1 MTLRQMLSSILL
13 SLVNFRNKQTVMQ
26 GKWIFFCCF
35 ILCVNTS
42 FAQDTLVFNGQPNW
56 KQSLDIADNCFIYQE
71 KGDTALSFNEVKKQV
86 FVPFKNEWRKQK
98 FGNRPLIIQWKK
110 FTVRNTS
117 TKDTLLL
124 NISTVHY
131 FTRLYAGNELI
142 AKSGAY
148 ETRGYHPQNSTG
160 GYDRGRLPVIVA
172 PQIAITYWLRT
183 EDRQNQL
190 IPPII
195 YLETRFTGFAAEVKS
210 VFEARYLFLILAC
223 MTGCFLFIGIYA
235 AYNFY
240 LYRQP
245 SFLWYIA
252 YTIGAFFSG
261 LHWMDIRLGMFMFSP
276 LLHDVIFS
284 IFLYLIPVLYSF
296 FIGSMLQL
304 NIHFKKSWILV
315 KILVFISIIQML
327 LEFIEVRFDWFP
339 FNKNDYGTFL
349 NISPLILLNI
359 FLLVLTAKSKEPVK
373 WFLFTGILSLMILWC
388 LPIIILY
395 SPSENINPELFLLL
409 NFPIVFLLLGLMI
422 EAICF
427 SFALSYRSKLVFVE
441 KNKLQKNYTRDLEEK
456 LEQRSKEL
464 EVQRNIREEQKLQ
477 QVAAAFEHKIAE
489 TEMTA
494 LRAQMNPHFIFNC
507 LNSIKLYTLENDSQ
521 TASEY
526 LTIFSQLIRLVLE
539 NSRSEKVTLQKELE
553 TLRLYIELEAM
564 RFKDKV
570 KYQINIPPEIDQ
582 QYIDIPPLLVQ
593 PYVENAIWHGLM
605 HKKEGGNICIN
616 VTLPLEHCL
625 QIEITDN
632 GIGRELA
639 AEFKSK
645 SATRQ
650 KSFGLKMTSER
661 IDIINQVYNIKA
673 DVQIIDVKDEM
684 NNASGTKVIIKIP
697 V

>member
-1 MTLRQMLSSILL
+1 MQRILL
-13 SLVNFRNKQTVMQ
+13 
-26 GKWIFFCCF
+26 FFYFF
-35 ILCVNTS
+35 ILSAGAC

-56 KQSLDIADNCFIYQE
+56 KQSLNIADNCLIYQE
-71 KGDTALSFNEVKKQV
+71 KGDTVLSLNEVKKQV
-86 FVPFKNEWRKQK
+86 FVPFKNEWRKQQ

-110 FTVRNTS
+110 FIVRNTS
-117 TKDTLLL
+117 ATDTLNLG
-124 NISTVHY
+124 ISTVHY

-148 ETRGYHPQNSTG
+148 QTRGYHPPNSTG
-160 GYDRGRLPVIVA
+160 GYDRGRLPVIVP
-172 PQIAITYWLRT
+172 PQTTTTYWLRT

-190 IPPII
+190 IPPLI
-195 YLETRFTGFAAEVKS
+195 YLETRFTGFAAEVEN

-240 LYRQP
+240 LYRHP
-245 SFLWYIA
+245 SFLWYIS

-276 LLHDVIFS
+276 LLHDIIFS

-304 NIHFKKSWILV
+304 NVHFKKGWMLV
-315 KILVFISIIQML
+315 KLLVFISIIQML

-339 FNKNDYGTFL
+339 FNKNYYGIFL
-349 NISPLILLNI
+349 NISPLILLN
-359 FLLVLTAKSKEPVK
+359 FTLLILTAKSKDPVK
-373 WFLFTGILSLMILWC
+373 WFLFTGIFSLMIFWC
-388 LPIIILY
+388 LPVMNLY
-395 SPSENINPELFLLL
+395 SPSENINPELFQVV
-409 NFPIVFLLLGLMI
+409 NFPIVFLLLGLI
-422 EAICF
+422 VEAICF
-427 SFALSYRSKLVFVE
+427 SFALTYRSKLVLVE
-441 KNKLQKNYTRDLEEK
+441 KNNLQRNYTKDLEEK
-456 LEQRSKEL
+456 LEQRSSEL
-464 EVQRNIREEQKLQ
+464 EAQRNLREEQKLQ
-477 QVAAAFEHKIAE
+477 QIASAFEQRIAE

-507 LNSIKLYTLENDSQ
+507 LNSIKLYTMENDSQ

-564 RFKDKV
+564 RFKNKV
-570 KYQINIPPEIDQ
+570 KYRINVSPEIDR
-582 QYIDIPPLLVQ
+582 QYIDIPPLLLQ

-616 VTLPLEHCL
+616 VTLPQEHCL
-625 QIEITDN
+625 QIEISDD

-639 AEFKSK
+639 NEYKSK

-661 IDIINQVYNIKA
+661 IDIINQVYKIKA
-673 DVQIIDVKDEM
+673 AVDITDLKDGL
-684 NNASGTKVIIKIP
+684 NNAVGTKVIIKIP

>member
-1 MTLRQMLSSILL
+1 MQRIL
-13 SLVNFRNKQTVMQ
+13 
-26 GKWIFFCCF
+26 IFFCF
-35 ILCVNTS
+35 FMIS
-42 FAQDTLVFNGQPNW
+42 IGKAAAQDTLVLNGQPNW

-71 KGDTALSFNEVKKQV
+71 TTNTALSFEEAKKQI
-86 FVPFKNEWRKQK
+86 FVPYRNEWRQQK

-117 TKDTLLL
+117 ATDSVNLS
-124 NISTVHY
+124 ISTVHY
-131 FTRLYAGNELI
+131 LTRLYTGDELI
-142 AKSGAY
+142 ARSGAY
-148 ETRGYHPQNSTG
+148 ETRGFHPPGSTAA
-160 GYDRGRLPVIVA
+160 YDRGRLPVIVP
-172 PQIAITYWLRT
+172 PQRSVTYWLRT

-195 YLETRFTGFAAEVKS
+195 FLETSFTGMAEEVKS
-210 VFEARYLFLILAC
+210 GFSARYLFLILGC

-235 AYNFY
+235 AYNYY
-240 LYRQP
+240 LYRSV
-245 SFLWYIA
+245 SFLWYIS

-276 LLHDVIFS
+276 LLHDIIFS

-304 NIHFKKSWILV
+304 HIHFKKGWMLV
-315 KILVFISIIQML
+315 KLLVLICITQML
-327 LEFIEVRFDWFP
+327 LEFIEVRFDLFP
-339 FNKNDYGTFL
+339 FNKNYYGIFL
-349 NISPLILLNI
+349 NITPLILLNI
-359 FLLVLTAKSKEPVK
+359 VLLILTAKSKNPVK
-373 WFLFTGILSLMILWC
+373 WFLFTGIFSLMVLWC
-388 LPIIILY
+388 LPVMNLY
-395 SPSENINPELFLLL
+395 APSTDMNYELFLVI
-409 NFPIVFLLLGLMI
+409 NFPIVFLLLGLVI

-427 SFALSYRSKLVFVE
+427 SFALIYRSKLVLIE
-441 KNKLQKNYTRDLEEK
+441 KNKLQENYNKQLQAALK
-456 LEQRSKEL
+456 QRTTEL
-464 EVQRNIREEQKLQ
+464 ETQNKVVEAQKIKQ
-477 QVAAAFEHKIAE
+477 IETAFEQKIAE
-489 TEMTA
+489 TEMAA

-570 KYQINIPPEIDQ
+570 KYQINVAPEIDQ
-582 QYIDIPPLLVQ
+582 QYIDIPPLLLQ

-605 HKKEGGNICIN
+605 HKKNGGNIR
-616 VTLPLEHCL
+616 VDVSLLTEHCL
-625 QIEITDN
+625 QIEITDD

-639 AEFKSK
+639 AEYKSK

-661 IDIINQVYNIKA
+661 IDIINQVYKINA
-673 DVQIIDVKDEM
+673 DVQISDMKDGM
-684 NNASGTKVIIKIP
+684 NNSMGTKVNIKIP

>member
-1 MTLRQMLSSILL
+1 MPI
-13 SLVNFRNKQTVMQ
+13 VMQ
-26 GKWIFFCCF
+26 RMLIFFYF
-35 ILCVNTS
+35 LIIGIGKS
-42 FAQDTLVFNGQPNW
+42 GAQDTLVLNGQPNW

-71 KGDTALSFNEVKKQV
+71 TAEKSLSFEQAKMQV
-86 FVPFKNEWRKQK
+86 FVPYKNEWRQQK

-110 FTVRNTS
+110 FTVRNISITDS
-117 TKDTLLL
+117 VHLS
-124 NISTVHY
+124 ISTVHY
-131 FTRLYAGNELI
+131 FTRIYAGNELL

-148 ETRGYHPQNSTG
+148 ETRGYHPLNSTG
-160 GYDRGRLPVIVA
+160 GYDRGRLPVIVP
-172 PQIAITYWLRT
+172 PQKTITYWLRT

-195 YLETRFTGFAAEVKS
+195 YLETHFTGFAAEVES

-235 AYNFY
+235 AYNYY
-240 LYRQP
+240 LYRHA
-245 SFLWYIA
+245 SFLWYISYSIA
-252 YTIGAFFSG
+252 AFFSG

-276 LLHDVIFS
+276 LLHDIIFS
-284 IFLYLIPVLYSF
+284 IFIYLIPVLYSF

-304 NIHFKKSWILV
+304 NIHFKKGWLLV
-315 KILVFISIIQML
+315 KLLVVISIIQML
-327 LEFIEVRFDWFP
+327 LEFIEVRFEWFP
-339 FNKNDYGTFL
+339 FNKNYYGIFL
-349 NISPLILLNI
+349 NISPLILLNLV
-359 FLLVLTAKSKEPVK
+359 LLVLTAKSKEPVK
-373 WFLFTGILSLMILWC
+373 WFLFTGIFSLMILWC
-388 LPIIILY
+388 LPVMNLY
-395 SPSENINPELFLLL
+395 APSENINPELFQVV
-409 NFPIVFLLLGLMI
+409 NFPIVFLLLGLVI
-422 EAICF
+422 EAFCF
-427 SFALSYRSKLVFVE
+427 SFALSYRSKLVLIE
-441 KNKLQKNYTRDLEEK
+441 KNNLQKNYTKDLEGK
-456 LEQRSKEL
+456 LEQRSNEL

-477 QVAAAFEHKIAE
+477 QIATAFEQKIAE

-553 TLRLYIELEAM
+553 TLRLYIQLEAM

-570 KYQINIPPEIDQ
+570 KYRINIAPEIDQ
-582 QYIDIPPLLVQ
+582 QYIDIPPLLLQ

-616 VTLPLEHCL
+616 VSLPLEHCL
-625 QIEITDN
+625 QVEIIDD
-632 GIGRELA
+632 GIGRNLA

-673 DVQIIDVKDEM
+673 DVEIIDLKDAM
-684 NNASGTKVIIKIP
+684 NNAIGTKVIIKIP

>member
-1 MTLRQMLSSILL
+1 MPI
-13 SLVNFRNKQTVMQ
+13 VMQ
-26 GKWIFFCCF
+26 RMLIFFYF
-35 ILCVNTS
+35 LILGIGKS
-42 FAQDTLVFNGQPNW
+42 GAQDTLVLNGQPNW

-71 KGDTALSFNEVKKQV
+71 TAEKSLSFEQAKMQV
-86 FVPFKNEWRKQK
+86 FVPYKNEWRQQK

-110 FTVRNTS
+110 FTVRNISIT
-117 TKDTLLL
+117 DTVTLS
-124 NISTVHY
+124 ISTVHY
-131 FTRLYAGNELI
+131 FTRIYAGNELL

-148 ETRGYHPQNSTG
+148 ETRGYHPLNSTG
-160 GYDRGRLPVIVA
+160 GYDRGRLPVIVP
-172 PQIAITYWLRT
+172 PQKTITYWLRT

-195 YLETRFTGFAAEVKS
+195 YLETRFTGFAAEVES

-235 AYNFY
+235 AYNYF
-240 LYRQP
+240 LYRHA
-245 SFLWYIA
+245 SFLWYISYSIA
-252 YTIGAFFSG
+252 AFFSG

-276 LLHDVIFS
+276 LLHDIIFS
-284 IFLYLIPVLYSF
+284 IFIYLIPVLYSF

-304 NIHFKKSWILV
+304 NIHFKKGWLLV
-315 KILVFISIIQML
+315 KLLVVISIIQML
-327 LEFIEVRFDWFP
+327 LEFIEVRFEWFP
-339 FNKNDYGTFL
+339 FNKNYYGIFL
-349 NISPLILLNI
+349 NISPLILLNLV
-359 FLLVLTAKSKEPVK
+359 LLVLTAKSKEPVK
-373 WFLFTGILSLMILWC
+373 WFLFTGIFSLMILWC
-388 LPIIILY
+388 LPVMNLY
-395 SPSENINPELFLLL
+395 APSENINPELFQVV
-409 NFPIVFLLLGLMI
+409 NFPIVFLLLGLVI
-422 EAICF
+422 EAFCF
-427 SFALSYRSKLVFVE
+427 SFALSYRSKLVLIE
-441 KNKLQKNYTRDLEEK
+441 KNNLQKNYTKDLEGK
-456 LEQRSKEL
+456 LEQRSNEL

-477 QVAAAFEHKIAE
+477 QIATAFEQKIAE

-553 TLRLYIELEAM
+553 TLRLYIQLEAM

-570 KYQINIPPEIDQ
+570 KYRINIAPEIDQ
-582 QYIDIPPLLVQ
+582 QYIDIPPLLLQ

-616 VTLPLEHCL
+616 VLLPLEHCL
-625 QIEITDN
+625 QVEIIDD
-632 GIGRELA
+632 GIGRNLA

-673 DVQIIDVKDEM
+673 DVQIIDLKDAM
-684 NNASGTKVIIKIP
+684 NNAIGTKVIIKIP

>member
-1 MTLRQMLSSILL
+1 MQRILISFCFFMISI
-13 SLVNFRNKQTVMQ
+13 
-26 GKWIFFCCF
+26 GKAA
-35 ILCVNTS
+35 
-42 FAQDTLVFNGQPNW
+42 AQDTLVLNGQPNW

-71 KGDTALSFNEVKKQV
+71 TTNTALSFEEAKKQI
-86 FVPFKNEWRKQK
+86 FVPYRNEWRQQK

-117 TKDTLLL
+117 ATDSVNLS
-124 NISTVHY
+124 ISTVHY
-131 FTRLYAGNELI
+131 FTRLYTGDELI
-142 AKSGAY
+142 ARSGAY
-148 ETRGYHPQNSTG
+148 ETRGFHPPGSTAA
-160 GYDRGRLPVIVA
+160 YDRGRLPVIVR
-172 PQIAITYWLRT
+172 PQSSVTYWLRT

-195 YLETRFTGFAAEVKS
+195 SLETPFTGMAEEVKS
-210 VFEARYLFLILAC
+210 GFSARYLFLILAC

-235 AYNFY
+235 AYNYY
-240 LYRQP
+240 LYRSV
-245 SFLWYIA
+245 SFLWYIS
-252 YTIGAFFSG
+252 YTISAFFSG

-276 LLHDVIFS
+276 LLHDIIFS

-304 NIHFKKSWILV
+304 HIHFKKGWMLV
-315 KILVFISIIQML
+315 KLLVLICITQML
-327 LEFIEVRFDWFP
+327 LEFIEVRFDLFP
-339 FNKNDYGTFL
+339 FNKNYYGIFL
-349 NISPLILLNI
+349 NITPLILLNI
-359 FLLVLTAKSKEPVK
+359 VLLILTAKSKNPVK
-373 WFLFTGILSLMILWC
+373 WFLFTGIFSLMVLWC
-388 LPIIILY
+388 LPVMNLY
-395 SPSENINPELFLLL
+395 APSTDMNYELFLVI
-409 NFPIVFLLLGLMI
+409 NFPIVFLLLGLVI

-427 SFALSYRSKLVFVE
+427 SFALIYRSKLVLIE
-441 KNKLQKNYTRDLEEK
+441 KNKLQENYNKQLQAA
-456 LEQRSKEL
+456 LQQRTTEL
-464 EVQRNIREEQKLQ
+464 ETQNKVVEAQKIKQ
-477 QVAAAFEHKIAE
+477 IETAFEQKIAE
-489 TEMTA
+489 TEMAA

-526 LTIFSQLIRLVLE
+526 LIIFSQLIRLVLE

-570 KYQINIPPEIDQ
+570 KYQINVAPEIDQ
-582 QYIDIPPLLVQ
+582 QYIDIPPLLLQ

-605 HKKEGGNICIN
+605 HKKNGGNIR
-616 VTLPLEHCL
+616 VDVSLLTEHCL
-625 QIEITDN
+625 QIEITDD

-639 AEFKSK
+639 AEYKSK

-661 IDIINQVYNIKA
+661 IDIINQVYKINA
-673 DVQIIDVKDEM
+673 DVQISDMKDGM
-684 NNASGTKVIIKIP
+684 NNSMGTKVIIKIP